1 MFVTVQASGD
11 MYVKQMHLTH
21 VKFIHMQCVHL
32 YIAQSNAPDLAIQGF
47 ADGDCS
53 GDVVIPRPRHH
64 NLCVALTRIAV
75 LHLHRQTCSTLGVTC
90 VSMSLQCGGTYMLL
104 HITCT
109 DRLTG
114 LTWCCISPAQ
124 ADVHH
129 FVLVGSNIN
138 FFLMLAD
145 VSCSSGNQL

>member
-1 MFVTVQASGD
+1 M
-11 MYVKQMHLTH
+11 KQMHLTH

-32 YIAQSNAPDLAIQGF
+32 YTAQSNAPDLAIQGF

-129 FVLVGSNIN
+129 FVLVGSNI
-138 FFLMLAD
+138 LVQLPSTLLCITCTD
-145 VSCSSGNQL
+145 RVTVSDAETTSS